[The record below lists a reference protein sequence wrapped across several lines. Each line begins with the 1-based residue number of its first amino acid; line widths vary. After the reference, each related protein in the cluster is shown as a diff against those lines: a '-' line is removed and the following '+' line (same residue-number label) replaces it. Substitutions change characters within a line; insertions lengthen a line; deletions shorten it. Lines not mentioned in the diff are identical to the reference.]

1 MLWFQSVKGSREFL
15 RENLLLYNNDCI
27 MFGKIQKIL
36 ESIPIVLDLR
46 SVFFFILVD
55 LFLFYSWSV

>member
-15 RENLLLYNNDCI
+15 RKNLLLYNNDCI

-36 ESIPIVLDLR
+36 ESIPIVLDLC